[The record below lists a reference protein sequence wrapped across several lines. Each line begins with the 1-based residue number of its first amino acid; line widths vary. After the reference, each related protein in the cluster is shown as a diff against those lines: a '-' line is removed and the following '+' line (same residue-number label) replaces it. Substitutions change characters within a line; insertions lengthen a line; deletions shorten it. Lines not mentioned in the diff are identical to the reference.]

1 MVRFTIG
8 EYVRNI
14 GYNVISVVLITV
26 TFIACT
32 IFLSNINEQLRM
44 SRLLKPYLNEDSIIL
59 GRKGY
64 DFDVTTL
71 TDYESSFMTREVFCT
86 SDYIPDLSVCLVYN
100 EYSMD
105 KFKPRLSKGT
115 YPNEINSKP
124 GEMQVLVSKN
134 NMGIDVGDVISI
146 YFFSEA
152 GAMDGKML
160 TVPARVT
167 GIITSGQKLLIGG
180 GAHISREMPT
190 SDIFETY
197 SYEQLGYAIVIT
209 TEDEFMKLP
218 EKVLEYNYRCIVKF
232 SDDISDENR
241 DANHKKVYEY
251 EDANGSTGT
260 ELFPSAGEFIERQEE
275 ELKDM
280 VIKYIPLSIA
290 VLVLVTI
297 CTICILSIKNAN
309 SMRYYATLY
318 MCGMP
323 QKKAVI
329 ISGIEM
335 MFNNVLAIT
344 LALVFIKIQ
353 NDFKVLGVINCYYG
367 LPQTFVMVGICILM
381 ICCTMVITGKTL
393 KERTPMDVLRD
404 TAY

>member
-8 EYVRNI
+8 EYIRNI
-14 GYNVISVVLITV
+14 GYNVISIVLITT

-44 SRLLKPYLNEDSIIL
+44 SRLLEPYLNEDSIII

-71 TDYESSFMTREVFCT
+71 TDYDRSFMTREVFCL
-86 SDYIPDLSVCLVYN
+86 SDNIPDLQGCLVYD

-105 KFKPRLSKGT
+105 NFRPRLSRGA
-115 YPNEINSKP
+115 YPNDKNSEP
-124 GEMQVLVSKN
+124 GVLQVLVSEN
-134 NMGIDVGDVISI
+134 NMGINVGDVILLD
-146 YFFSEA
+146 FFSEA
-152 GAMDGKML
+152 GAMEGKL
-160 TVPARVT
+160 VTVSAKVT
-167 GIITSGQKLLIGG
+167 GIISSGQKLLIGG
-180 GAHISREMPT
+180 GAHISKDMPT

-209 TEDEFMKLP
+209 TENEFMKLP

-232 SDDISDENR
+232 NDDISDEDR

-251 EDANGSTGT
+251 ERMNGSTGT
-260 ELFPSAGEFIERQEE
+260 EIFPAAGEFIDRQEE

-280 VIKYIPLSIA
+280 IIKYIPLSIA
-290 VLVLVTI
+290 VLIMVTI
-297 CTICILSIKNAN
+297 CIVCMISIKNAN

-323 QKKAVI
+323 HKNAVI

-335 MFNNVLAIT
+335 LFNNVIAIT
-344 LALVFIKIQ
+344 LALIFIKIQ
-353 NDFKVLGVINCYYG
+353 NDLKVLGVINCYYG
-367 LPQTFVMVGICILM
+367 LPQTLVMIGICVLM
-381 ICCTMVITGKTL
+381 VCCTMVITGKTL